1 MLFPGPLS
9 QNVTTRCPF
18 YYFLDTVLEFSTNYS
33 KQNVSDSQRPKS
45 QGNSMNFTN
54 ILFCTFFQVA
64 LDKSK
69 HSQISSRKSFYLDNL
84 KVFRKANFCK
94 LQSHSKT
101 ITDNRSL
108 YFFQTKIRKSN
119 HYSSISQSNSPLIS
133 PIISD
138 ILICNGISK
147 YQVTWWTNFWSP
159 WNHQKTVR
167 PAYFNWF

>member
-1 MLFPGPLS
+1 
-9 QNVTTRCPF
+9 
-18 YYFLDTVLEFSTNYS
+18 
-33 KQNVSDSQRPKS
+33 
-45 QGNSMNFTN
+45 MNFTN

-69 HSQISSRKSFYLDNL
+69 HNQISSRKSFYLDNL
-84 KVFRKANFCK
+84 KLFRKANFCK

-101 ITDNRSL
+101 ITENRSL

-119 HYSSISQSNSPLIS
+119 HYSSISQSNSPPIS
-133 PIISD
+133 PITSH

-159 WNHQKTVR
+159 WNHQRTVR
-167 PAYFNWF
+167 PAYFNWFWFIHLILTAKFGKTHLKRRTKKQSRVLLQHIR